1 MQCTSSQLV
10 LKELSLVLVC
20 CVFNGYGLMPTVAV
34 CAGVVSA
41 LLLHCCCTPWPTSFL
56 FEPLYLLR
64 QNSSPFYGWG
74 IEPTPVS
81 DPSNVFIFRFV
92 CFFPSIPASLGS
104 ILVSPS
110 AVGTCCSSAL
120 FLVSSCSCSLLWGLR
135 DVFHWLS
142 ESHVN
147 SVSAAA
153 AVASQEAARTP
164 NNHLVI
170 SAVIFS

>member
-1 MQCTSSQLV
+1 MLCKSSQLV
-10 LKELSLVLVC
+10 RKELSPVLMC
-20 CVFNGYGLMPTVAV
+20 CVFNGYGLMPTVAI

-41 LLLHCCCTPWPTSFL
+41 PLLHSLTHFL
-56 FEPLYLLR
+56 SIWTTLPAASKQLTILWTGHRTNSCFRSIQCFYL
-64 QNSSPFYGWG
+64 Q
-74 IEPTPVS
+74 
-81 DPSNVFIFRFV
+81 V
-92 CFFPSIPASLGS
+92 CLFFPSIPASLRS

-153 AVASQEAARTP
+153 AVASQEAACTP
-164 NNHLVI
+164 NNYFVI

>member
-1 MQCTSSQLV
+1 MPCKSSKLV
-10 LKELSLVLVC
+10 LKELSPVLVC
-20 CVFNGYGLMPTVAV
+20 CVFNGYGSMPTVAV
-34 CAGVVSA
+34 CAGVVAA
-41 LLLHCCCTPWPTSFL
+41 LLLHSLTHFL
-56 FEPLYLLR
+56 SIWTTLPAASKQLGIFWMGHRTNSCFRSIQCFYLRVCL
-64 QNSSPFYGWG
+64 FY
-74 IEPTPVS
+74 
-81 DPSNVFIFRFV
+81 
-92 CFFPSIPASLGS
+92 PSIPASLGS

-120 FLVSSCSCSLLWGLR
+120 FLVSSCSCSPLWGLK

-164 NNHLVI
+164 NNHFVI